1 MMIMYVVITVNQMR
15 TIMSG
20 AIMSIGITT
29 GESKRILRPKFIS

>member
-29 GESKRILRPKFIS
+29 GECKRILRPKFIG